1 MTMNQLICFS
11 SKSID
16 DWTFD
21 VFALSEASAGAPLRY
36 MGIDLLN
43 RYGVIHKYKVS
54 LMFLFFFF
62 QIINLAKLFK
72 RTAAVFLSKILK

>member
-54 LMFLFFFF
+54 LMFFF
-62 QIINLAKLFK
+62 QIINLAKLFN
-72 RTAAVFLSKILK
+72 RTAAVFL